1 MNVDLWIAA
10 GLAQAGQE
18 QESTVVTS
26 EPATETG
33 QTTATDATPAT
44 GTPADKPAPPPPWLQ
59 ISMWVLIF
67 MAMYLL
73 LFSPRR
79 RQKQQEKMI
88 KALQKNDRVRTVGGI
103 LGTVVEVRE
112 NEIVL
117 KVDESTNTK
126 IRVVPGAISKL
137 ASDEK
142 N

>member
-10 GLAQAGQE
+10 GLSAAGEGQE
-18 QESTVVTS
+18 GTVVTS
-26 EPATETG
+26 EPVETG
-33 QTTATDATPAT
+33 QTTATDSKPAT
-44 GTPADKPAPPPPWLQ
+44 GDPAAKPAPPPQWLQ

-88 KALQKNDRVRTVGGI
+88 KGLQKNDRVRTVGGI
-103 LGTVVEVRE
+103 LGTVIEVRE

>member
-10 GLAQAGQE
+10 GLAQTGQT
-18 QESTVVTS
+18 QEETVVTS
-26 EPATETG
+26 EPVETG
-33 QTTATDATPAT
+33 KTTATESAPAT
-44 GTPADKPAPPPPWLQ
+44 GDPAAKPAPPPQWLQ

-88 KALQKNDRVRTVGGI
+88 KGLQKNDRVRTVGGI
-103 LGTVVEVRE
+103 LGTVIEVRE

>member
-1 MNVDLWIAA
+1 MNFDLWIAA
-10 GLAQAGQE
+10 GLSAAGE
-18 QESTVVTS
+18 GQESTVVTS
-26 EPATETG
+26 EPVETG
-33 QTTATDATPAT
+33 QTTATDSKPAT
-44 GTPADKPAPPPPWLQ
+44 GDPAIKPKTPDWLMM
-59 ISMWVLIF
+59 SMWVLIF

-88 KALQKNDRVRTVGGI
+88 KGLQKNDRVRTVGGI

>member
-1 MNVDLWIAA
+1 MNFDLWIAA
-10 GLAQAGQE
+10 GLSASGEGQE
-18 QESTVVTS
+18 GTVVTS
-26 EPATETG
+26 EPAETG
-33 QTTATDATPAT
+33 QTTATESKPGAS
-44 GTPADKPAPPPPWLQ
+44 PADKPAPPPPWLQ
-59 ISMWVLIF
+59 WSMWILIF

-88 KALQKNDRVRTVGGI
+88 KSLQKNDRVRTVGGI

>member
-1 MNVDLWIAA
+1 MNFDLWIAA
-10 GLAQAGQE
+10 GLSAAGDE
-18 QESTVVTS
+18 QQGTVITS
-26 EPATETG
+26 DPAETG
-33 QTTATDATPAT
+33 QTTVTDSKPGTADPAN
-44 GTPADKPAPPPPWLQ
+44 KPAPPPPWLQ
-59 ISMWVLIF
+59 WSMWILIF

-137 ASDEK
+137 ASEDK